1 MYYRARNNKTRI
13 ELYVEETV
21 PFYNLDDFRRFF
33 RVSRATF
40 ECLCRNIA
48 HFQQLQPGWT
58 GEREFISTD
67 KHLLISLWYL
77 ATQDS
82 IHSISD
88 RFNVTESS
96 VIRCRT
102 RITDIFVNHLKQ
114 VFITLPSANEHQEI
128 MDKFEQKQNFP
139 GVLGALD
146 RTHIAIKAPKSH
158 PETYVNRTGFYSI
171 FLQGI
176 CREDLRFIH
185 CIAGWPG
192 SCHDARVLK
201 NTYIWENGLAVCG
214 NGHFLEDG
222 AYPLRSWLLTPY
234 RDTGHLTPQQR
245 NYNYRHSGTRV
256 TIERAFGCLK
266 GRFRRLRYLET
277 LELKTSVE
285 IIILCCIIHNI
296 CILNNDDVQEFFED
310 NQQGLNVPQCNLVD
324 NQAEGLRKRD
334 NIAQNLP

>member
-1 MYYRARNNKTRI
+1 M
-13 ELYVEETV
+13 YVEETV
-21 PFYNLDDFRRFF
+21 PFYNLEDFRRFF
-33 RVSRATF
+33 QVSRATF

-48 HFQQLQPGWT
+48 RFPQLQHGWT
-58 GEREFISTD
+58 GGREQISVE

-102 RITDIFVNHLKQ
+102 RITYIFVSHLKD
-114 VFITLPSANEHQEI
+114 VFITLPSANECQEI

-139 GVLGALD
+139 SVLGAID
-146 RTHIAIKAPKSH
+146 GTHIAIRAPKNH
-158 PETYVNRTGFYSI
+158 PETYVNRKGFHSI
-171 FLQGI
+171 ILQGI
-176 CREDLRFIH
+176 CREDLRFID
-185 CIAGWPG
+185 CVAGWPG

-201 NTYIWENGLAVCG
+201 NTDIWDNGLEACG
-214 NGHFLEDG
+214 NGHFLGDG

-245 NYNYRHSGTRV
+245 NYNYRHSSTRV

-277 LELKTSVE
+277 SDLKTSVE

-296 CILNNDDVQEFFED
+296 CILNNEDIQDFFED
-310 NQQGLNVPQCNLVD
+310 NQQGLIMPQCNLVD

-334 NIAQNLP
+334 NIANNLP

>member
-21 PFYNLDDFRRFF
+21 PFHNLDDFRRFF
-33 RVSRATF
+33 RVSRATI

-58 GEREFISTD
+58 GGREFISTD

-102 RITDIFVNHLKQ
+102 RITDISVNHLKQ
-114 VFITLPSANEHQEI
+114 VFILLPSANERQEI

-139 GVLGALD
+139 GVLCALD
-146 RTHIAIKAPKSH
+146 GTHIAIKAPKNH
-158 PETYVNRTGFYSI
+158 PETYVNRKGFYSI
-171 FLQGI
+171 ILQGI

-192 SCHDARVLK
+192 SCHDAKVFK
-201 NTYIWENGLAVCG
+201 NTDIWENGLAVCG
-214 NGHFLEDG
+214 NGHFLGDG

-256 TIERAFGCLK
+256 TIERA
-266 GRFRRLRYLET
+266 LE
-277 LELKTSVE
+277 
-285 IIILCCIIHNI
+285 
-296 CILNNDDVQEFFED
+296 
-310 NQQGLNVPQCNLVD
+310 
-324 NQAEGLRKRD
+324 
-334 NIAQNLP
+334 

>member
-1 MYYRARNNKTRI
+1 MYA
-13 ELYVEETV
+13 EETV

-33 RVSRATF
+33 RVSRAAF

-48 HFQQLQPGWT
+48 NFQQLKPGWT
-58 GEREFISTD
+58 GGREFISTD
-67 KHLLISLWYL
+67 KHLLITLWYL

-102 RITDIFVNHLKQ
+102 RITDIFVNNLKH
-114 VFITLPSANEHQEI
+114 VFIVLPSANERQDV

-139 GVLGALD
+139 NVLGAID
-146 RTHIAIKAPKSH
+146 GTHIAIKAPKNH
-158 PETYVNRTGFYSI
+158 PETYVNRKGFFSI
-171 FLQGI
+171 ILQGI
-176 CREDLRFIH
+176 CREDLRFVH
-185 CIAGWPG
+185 CVAGWPG

-201 NTYIWENGLAVCG
+201 NTDIWENGLRVCG
-214 NGHFLEDG
+214 NGHFLGDG

-234 RDTGHLTPQQR
+234 RDTGRLTPQQR

-277 LELKTSVE
+277 SELKTSVE
-285 IIILCCIIHNI
+285 VIILCCIIHNI
-296 CILNNDDVQEFFED
+296 CILNNEDVQDFFED
-310 NQQGLNVPQCNLVD
+310 NHQGPYVPQGNLVD

-334 NIAQNLP
+334 NIARNLP